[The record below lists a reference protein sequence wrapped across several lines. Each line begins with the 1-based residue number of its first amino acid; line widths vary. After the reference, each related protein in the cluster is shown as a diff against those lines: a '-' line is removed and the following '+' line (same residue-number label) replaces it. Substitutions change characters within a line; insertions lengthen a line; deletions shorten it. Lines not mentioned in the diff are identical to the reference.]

1 MRKAIIGI
9 AVAIYLV
16 VGLFVIRGHNYYRL
30 ANIHHPKGIAS
41 LVLAVIAWPLVLFGV
56 SFHIR

>member
-1 MRKAIIGI
+1 MRKATSSI
-9 AVAIYLV
+9 AIAIYLV
-16 VGLFVIRGHNYYRL
+16 IGLFVIRGHHYYQF
-30 ANIHHPKGIAS
+30 AHINHPKGIAS

>member
-1 MRKAIIGI
+1 MRKAIGSI
-9 AVAIYLV
+9 AIAIYLAI
-16 VGLFVIRGHNYYRL
+16 GLFVVRSHQYYQN
-30 ANIHHPKGIAS
+30 ANIHHPKGVAS